1 MTERVDSTECVL
13 SRGTS
18 WHVDSGAQKRD
29 AAAVLLL
36 YIEKLGTSVL
46 EEGKS
51 TGAMIR

>member
-1 MTERVDSTECVL
+1 MNSRECVL

-18 WHVDSGAQKRD
+18 WHVASRVEKRD
-29 AAAVLLL
+29 AAAVLPLD
-36 YIEKLGTSVL
+36 IEKLGTSVL